1 MELLTVF
8 LNSIQ
13 APAPKK
19 KKTKK
24 INIDWCNV
32 AGGIMGTVIFTVLI
46 INMK

>member
-19 KKTKK
+19 KKKG
-24 INIDWCNV
+24 IDWCNV
-32 AGGIMGTVIFTVLI
+32 AGAVMGTVIFTVLI